1 MTTYPAWKKRQ
12 VQAKWR
18 NLVAFFIT
26 LTLVLA
32 LLNGLSKSLSLNK
45 YFGKSNWDSKSS
57 FVAALSTTPISL
69 LVVQKDPKRIV
80 FLTLSEETYLTTG
93 ESEEPIVKL
102 SSLVGKGEG
111 EQLSKILTVA
121 YRTYIGSY
129 VVFKKDQKI
138 DKDMVQKWFKQY
150 ASLLTPFAIL
160 TGGIN
165 GEVMNTNITRIDQF
179 KLWWQ
184 VKGISLK
191 NVDLVDLS
199 QYREEMLV
207 FDNQKVLG
215 VDDVVLHQVIKK
227 YLGNLEIEKDNLKVL
242 ITNSTGVPGAGQLAA
257 DFVTSVGGSVV
268 EVDTSSS
275 NLSKTFIQ
283 TEDKN
288 SYSAKYL
295 AKMFDC
301 GINGAPEGGEGADIT
316 LVIGQD
322 FTARYFK

>member
-1 MTTYPAWKKRQ
+1 MTAYPAWKKRQ

-18 NLVAFFIT
+18 NLLALFVT

-32 LLNGLSKSLSLNK
+32 LFNGLAKSFSLNK
-45 YFGKSNWDSKSS
+45 YFGHSKWDSKSS

-69 LVVQKDPKRIV
+69 LVVQKEPKKIV

-93 ESEEPIVKL
+93 DSEEPIVRL
-102 SSLVGKGEG
+102 SSVIGIGEE

-129 VVFKKDQKI
+129 VTFKREQKI
-138 DKDMVQKWFKQY
+138 DMETAQKWFKQY
-150 ASLLTPFAIL
+150 ASILTPFAIL

-165 GEVMNTNITRIDQF
+165 GEVMDTNITRTDQF

-184 VKGISLK
+184 VKGFSIKS
-191 NVDLVDLS
+191 VDLVDLS
-199 QYREEMLV
+199 QYKEELLV
-207 FDNQKVLG
+207 YNNQKVLG
-215 VDDVVLHQVIKK
+215 VDDVVLHEVIKK
-227 YLGNLEIEKDNLKVL
+227 YLGNLEVEKENLKVKV
-242 ITNSTGVPGAGQLAA
+242 TNSTSVSGAGQLAA

-268 EVDTSSS
+268 EVNTSSS
-275 NLSKTFIQ
+275 SLSNTFIQ

-301 GINGAPEGGEGADIT
+301 GINGAPESGEGADIT

>member
-1 MTTYPAWKKRQ
+1 M
-12 VQAKWR
+12 
-18 NLVAFFIT
+18 
-26 LTLVLA
+26 
-32 LLNGLSKSLSLNK
+32 
-45 YFGKSNWDSKSS
+45 
-57 FVAALSTTPISL
+57 
-69 LVVQKDPKRIV
+69 
-80 FLTLSEETYLTTG
+80 
-93 ESEEPIVKL
+93 
-102 SSLVGKGEG
+102 
-111 EQLSKILTVA
+111 
-121 YRTYIGSY
+121 
-129 VVFKKDQKI
+129 
-138 DKDMVQKWFKQY
+138 
-150 ASLLTPFAIL
+150 
-160 TGGIN
+160 
-165 GEVMNTNITRIDQF
+165 
-179 KLWWQ
+179 
-184 VKGISLK
+184 
-191 NVDLVDLS
+191 DLVDLS

-215 VDDVVLHQVIKK
+215 VDGVVLHQVIKK
-227 YLGNLEIEKDNLKVL
+227 YLGNLEIEKENLKVL